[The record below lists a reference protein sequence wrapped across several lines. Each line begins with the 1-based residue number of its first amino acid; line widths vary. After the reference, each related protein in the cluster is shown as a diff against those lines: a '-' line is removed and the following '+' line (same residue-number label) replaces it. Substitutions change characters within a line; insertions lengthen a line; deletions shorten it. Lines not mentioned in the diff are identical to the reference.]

1 MSTLFRM
8 STLVDGAAKLF
19 YTRSM
24 ANTDRDGFAK
34 VLKIYSKAE
43 LASHLRLTRAAIYKW
58 GDGIPEGYILKVSM
72 LTGLPPEE
80 IAPQAYR
87 ELLKLREKGKSH
99 EKAQR

>member
-1 MSTLFRM
+1 MT
-8 STLVDGAAKLF
+8 K
-19 YTRSM
+19 
-24 ANTDRDGFAK
+24 TDSDGFAK
-34 VLKIYSKAE
+34 VLKLYSRAE
-43 LASHLRLTRAAIYKW
+43 LATHLELSRAAIYKW

-99 EKAQR
+99 EKAEKR